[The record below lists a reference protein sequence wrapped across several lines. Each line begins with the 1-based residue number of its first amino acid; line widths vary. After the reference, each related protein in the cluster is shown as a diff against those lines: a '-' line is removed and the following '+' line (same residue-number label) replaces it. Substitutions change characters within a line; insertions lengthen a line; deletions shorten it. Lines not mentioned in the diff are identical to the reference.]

1 MISQAGRF
9 LDNRIN
15 INSNTMVKDRTFDQ
29 SQTVDANGYQ
39 LETGIISVL

>member
-1 MISQAGRF
+1 MISQAGGF
-9 LDNRIN
+9 LDNSIN
-15 INSNTMVKDRTFDQ
+15 INGITMVKDLTFDQ